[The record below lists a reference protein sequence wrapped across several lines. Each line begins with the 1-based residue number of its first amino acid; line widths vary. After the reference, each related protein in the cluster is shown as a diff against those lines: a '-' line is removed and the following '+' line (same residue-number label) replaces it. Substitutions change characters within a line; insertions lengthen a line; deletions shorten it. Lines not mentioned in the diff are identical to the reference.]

1 MQVMSSTE
9 NKKEK
14 KEEKKKGHIVFV
26 CSGSMASKF
35 LSIFHFLKGISG
47 RTIWNRGWVSL
58 WVLPITKST
67 AHSFALCLC

>member
-47 RTIWNRGWVSL
+47 RTIWNRG
-58 WVLPITKST
+58 
-67 AHSFALCLC
+67 